1 MILNMLH
8 DSGKVMIAPLVEA
21 FGVSDVSIRKDLAV
35 LEERQ
40 LLVRVKGGAIVLR
53 PGGEKEDI
61 SISRKQKLHAREK
74 EMLGRYV
81 SDHPL
86 SPYVHALAD
95 VASCSILDI
104 SDKPDGFKGTFAGVI
119 SQVAIRQS
127 KNGNNYAQFQLEDTE
142 GEIQVNLF
150 GKSFNS
156 YRHLLE
162 EDAIVKVEGAIEKND
177 RGVSMRVFKME
188 GLAFTEEDT
197 KARVFEIRLS
207 SDQLDPVLMSHISD
221 TLQRYPGRDAVSL
234 RIDQRDGRVFRAE
247 LPTTT
252 NAKSPGLFAEITDM
266 LGSLSCEAV
275 RR

>member
-1 MILNMLH
+1 M
-8 DSGKVMIAPLVEA
+8 
-21 FGVSDVSIRKDLAV
+21 
-35 LEERQ
+35 
-40 LLVRVKGGAIVLR
+40 
-53 PGGEKEDI
+53 
-61 SISRKQKLHAREK
+61 
-74 EMLGRYV
+74 
-81 SDHPL
+81 
-86 SPYVHALAD
+86 
-95 VASCSILDI
+95 
-104 SDKPDGFKGTFAGVI
+104 
-119 SQVAIRQS
+119 
-127 KNGNNYAQFQLEDTE
+127 
-142 GEIQVNLF
+142 NLF
-150 GKSFNS
+150 GKSFTS